1 MAIIL
6 NNDKENYFVV
16 ANEPYNIIGNNQV
29 LFSVYRGQYFKWSS
43 KNIPENTGCSSCN
56 KKKGYYTLTGYSNCD
71 KGFKDENGNEIF
83 YAIPDYILEETY
95 DTEDEDGVCES
106 WFEETGGYN
115 KDVFT
120 PPHLRTKEYDDWNA
134 EKNTTG

>member
-16 ANEPYNIIGNNQV
+16 ANEPYNIIGNNKI
-29 LFSVYRGQYFKWSS
+29 LFAVYRGQYFKWSS
-43 KNIPENTGCSSCN
+43 KNVPENTGCSSCN

-120 PPHLRTKEYDDWNA
+120 PPHLRTGEYKDWNA